1 MESGCHKLKSLS
13 LKALKNSFGTSR
25 HPKQPLNP
33 MNRRT
38 LKRIVIV
45 LLFVAVL
52 LFLGYLE
59 SDFLPNH

>member
-1 MESGCHKLKSLS
+1 
-13 LKALKNSFGTSR
+13 
-25 HPKQPLNP
+25 

-45 LLFVAVL
+45 LLFVTVL

>member
-1 MESGCHKLKSLS
+1 
-13 LKALKNSFGTSR
+13 
-25 HPKQPLNP
+25 

-52 LFLGYLE
+52 LFLGHLE
-59 SDFLPNH
+59 SGFLPNH